1 MLKGERMK
9 YLNVIKEKIPFI
21 LEKVRESFKN
31 EPTIYQFVKDEK
43 ELDLLLDR
51 QEKLINEY
59 LLNFNE
65 NIDENRCFDFYKDLN
80 VPFVIVYKNLNEIKK
95 ALLIE
100 LQNEDID
107 KFEIIEFENS
117 FNVFLEIVARVYLK
131 KDIHLLKEITKNKF
145 NDYLLFREHMKFLN
159 KIIKAVMENKHYPLI
174 KANECEFEDALRY
187 PESLL
192 ICLEKN
198 LCNYLHDQHHIIHKL
213 TNSFFVFYSK
223 KRYVE
228 AYLSFKDLKENI
240 LNFQNTISEL
250 YFISYSNVENTFFNL
265 IELLIPERDIFVTLI
280 DVKNIKGLN
289 KIYGEKNI
297 TEALNILEKRLQK
310 EVHIREDRNLLIR
323 GVTSNFYM
331 LNIDF
336 AKNEY
341 KEFIFHLKKIAE
353 KEIETDNIK
362 IKFEIRITGLYLEKF
377 CNITS
382 TDILKS
388 LLYIKKK
395 AKEKQKD
402 IYLALEQEDKKE
414 IFDVLNSKYNEK
426 FIVSKIENEEID
438 IAFQPIYN
446 VQNRE
451 IYSLEVLVRIK
462 DGDKLIPAGM
472 FIDMVYELN
481 LISRLDEIVL
491 KRIKEKEDLIKQVT
505 NRIFVNISFQSLF
518 DKKYMDNL
526 TNLLNSIELIV
537 ILELTEQKIVE
548 NINELLKIHKTYNV
562 FFAVDDFGTG
572 YSSLKTVVDL
582 AKANIL
588 KVLKIDGEL
597 IKELDKDIFNQK
609 IIKVAG
615 FLSKELNVLSV
626 GEYVENE
633 EILEILKKSG
643 IDLAQGYYL
652 SMPKSIEDLI
662 AEKLNF

>member
-1 MLKGERMK
+1 MK
-9 YLNVIKEKIPFI
+9 YLEVIKEKVPFI
-21 LEKVRESFKN
+21 LERVRESFKN

-65 NIDENRCFDFYKDLN
+65 KIDENKCFDFYNDLN

-95 ALLIE
+95 SLLIE

-131 KDIHLLKEITKNKF
+131 KDIHLLKEVSKNRF
-145 NDYLLFREHMKFLN
+145 NNYLLFRMHMEFVN
-159 KIIKAVMENKHYPLI
+159 RIIKAVMENSEYPLMRSV
-174 KANECEFEDALRY
+174 ECEFEKALNY
-187 PESLL
+187 PESLM
-192 ICLEKN
+192 ICLDKN
-198 LCNYLHDQHHIIHKL
+198 LCNYLHDQHNIIHKL
-213 TNSFFVFYSK
+213 TNSFFAFYLK
-223 KRYVE
+223 EKYVE

-240 LNFQNTISEL
+240 LSFQNTISEL
-250 YFISYSNVENTFFNL
+250 YFVSYANVENTFFNL
-265 IELLIPERDIFVTLI
+265 IELLLPQMDLMVTLI

-289 KIYGEKNI
+289 KIYGEKNV
-297 TEALNILEKRLQK
+297 TEALNILYKKLQ
-310 EVHIREDRNLLIR
+310 EEIHLREDKNLLIR

-331 LNIDF
+331 LNIHTS
-336 AKNEY
+336 KEEY
-341 KEFIFHLKKIAE
+341 KNLIKRLEEITSE
-353 KEIETDNIK
+353 EIETENIK
-362 IKFEIRITGLYLEKF
+362 IKFEIRIIGLYLERF
-377 CNITS
+377 CNLAS
-382 TDILKS
+382 QDILKT
-388 LLYIKKK
+388 LLHMKRI
-395 AKEKQKD
+395 AKNRYED
-402 IYLALEQEDKKE
+402 VYLALDQKAKQEAFE
-414 IFDVLNSKYNEK
+414 ILYSKFNEK

-438 IAFQPIYN
+438 IMFQPIYDIKTKK
-446 VQNRE
+446 

-481 LISRLDEIVL
+481 LISKLDEIVL
-491 KRIKEKEDLIKQVT
+491 KRIKEKEDLIKDVT

-518 DKKYMDNL
+518 DKKYMQKL
-526 TNLLNSIELIV
+526 ANLLNSIELTV

-548 NINELLKIHKTYNV
+548 NIDELLKIHKTYNI

-588 KVLKIDGEL
+588 KILKIDGEL
-597 IKELDKDIFNQK
+597 IKDLDKDIFNQK

-633 EILEILKKSG
+633 EILRILKESG

-652 SMPKSIEDLI
+652 SVPKSIEDLI

>member
-1 MLKGERMK
+1 MEYLKI
-9 YLNVIKEKIPFI
+9 IKEKIPFI

-65 NIDENRCFDFYKDLN
+65 KIDENRCFDFYKDLN

-117 FNVFLEIVARVYLK
+117 FNVFLELVARVYLK

-145 NDYLLFREHMKFLN
+145 NDYLLFREHVKFLN
-159 KIIKAVMENKHYPLI
+159 KIIKAVMENSNYPLM
-174 KANECEFEDALRY
+174 KSNECEFEKALNY
-187 PESLL
+187 PESLM
-192 ICLEKN
+192 ICLDKN
-198 LCNYLHDQHHIIHKL
+198 LCNYLHDQHTTIHKL

-223 KRYVE
+223 NKYVE
-228 AYLSFKDLKENI
+228 AYLSFKDLKEHI
-240 LNFQNTISEL
+240 LAFQNTISEL
-250 YFISYSNVENTFFNL
+250 YFVSYANIENSFFNL
-265 IELLIPERDIFVTLI
+265 VELLLPEEDLIVTLI

-289 KIYGEKNI
+289 KIYGEKNV
-297 TEALNILEKRLQK
+297 TEALNILYKKLQDI
-310 EVHIREDRNLLIR
+310 VHLREDKNLLIR

-331 LNIDF
+331 LNIHTS
-336 AKNEY
+336 KEEY
-341 KEFIFHLKKIAE
+341 KNLIKDIEKIANE
-353 KEIETDNIK
+353 EIETDNIK
-362 IKFEIRITGLYLEKF
+362 IKFEFRLIGLYLEKF
-377 CNITS
+377 SNLTS
-382 TDILKS
+382 QDILKA
-388 LLYIKKK
+388 LLYMKKIAKKK
-395 AKEKQKD
+395 YKD
-402 IYLALEQEDKKE
+402 IYLALDNEEKKE
-414 IFDVLNSKYNEK
+414 AFEILYSKYNEK
-426 FIVSKIENEEID
+426 FVISKLKNEEID
-438 IAFQPIYN
+438 IVFHPIYD
-446 VQNRE
+446 VKTKD

-481 LISRLDEIVL
+481 LISKLDEIVL
-491 KRIKEKEDLIKQVT
+491 KKIEEKENLIKQVT
-505 NRIFVNISFQSLF
+505 DKIFVNISFQSLF
-518 DKKYMDNL
+518 DKKYMQNL
-526 TNLLNSIELIV
+526 AKLLNSLNLVV

-548 NINELLKIHKTYNV
+548 NIDELLKIHQTYNV

-582 AKANIL
+582 AKVNIL

-597 IKELDKDIFNQK
+597 IKNIDKDIFNQK

-633 EILEILKKSG
+633 EILKILEESG

>member
-1 MLKGERMK
+1 MEYLKI
-9 YLNVIKEKIPFI
+9 IKEKIPFI

-65 NIDENRCFDFYKDLN
+65 KIDENRCFDFYKDLN

-117 FNVFLEIVARVYLK
+117 FNVFLELVARVYLK

-145 NDYLLFREHMKFLN
+145 NDYLLFREHVKFLN
-159 KIIKAVMENKHYPLI
+159 KIIKAVMENSNYPLM
-174 KANECEFEDALRY
+174 KSNECEFEKALNY
-187 PESLL
+187 PESLM
-192 ICLEKN
+192 ICLDKN
-198 LCNYLHDQHHIIHKL
+198 LCNYLHEQHTTIHKL

-223 KRYVE
+223 NKYVE
-228 AYLSFKDLKENI
+228 AYLSFKDLKEHI
-240 LNFQNTISEL
+240 LAFQNTISEL
-250 YFISYSNVENTFFNL
+250 YFVSYANIENSFFNL
-265 IELLIPERDIFVTLI
+265 VELLLPEEDLIVTLI

-289 KIYGEKNI
+289 KIYGEKNV
-297 TEALNILEKRLQK
+297 TEALNILYKKLQDI
-310 EVHIREDRNLLIR
+310 VHLREDKNLLIR

-331 LNIDF
+331 LNIHTS
-336 AKNEY
+336 KEEY
-341 KEFIFHLKKIAE
+341 KNLIKDIEKIANE
-353 KEIETDNIK
+353 EIETDNIK
-362 IKFEIRITGLYLEKF
+362 IKFEFRLIGLYLEKF
-377 CNITS
+377 SNLTS
-382 TDILKS
+382 QDILKA
-388 LLYIKKK
+388 LLYMKKIAKKK
-395 AKEKQKD
+395 YKD
-402 IYLALEQEDKKE
+402 IYLALDNEEKKE
-414 IFDVLNSKYNEK
+414 AFEILYSKYNEK
-426 FIVSKIENEEID
+426 FVISKLKNEEID
-438 IAFQPIYN
+438 IVFHPIYD
-446 VQNRE
+446 VKTKD

-481 LISRLDEIVL
+481 LISKLDEIVL
-491 KRIKEKEDLIKQVT
+491 KKIEEKENLIKQVT
-505 NRIFVNISFQSLF
+505 DKIFVNISFQSLF
-518 DKKYMDNL
+518 DKKYMQNL
-526 TNLLNSIELIV
+526 AKLLNSLNLVV

-548 NINELLKIHKTYNV
+548 NIDELLKIHQTYNV

-582 AKANIL
+582 AKVNIL

-597 IKELDKDIFNQK
+597 IKNIDKDIFNQK

-633 EILEILKKSG
+633 EILKILEESG